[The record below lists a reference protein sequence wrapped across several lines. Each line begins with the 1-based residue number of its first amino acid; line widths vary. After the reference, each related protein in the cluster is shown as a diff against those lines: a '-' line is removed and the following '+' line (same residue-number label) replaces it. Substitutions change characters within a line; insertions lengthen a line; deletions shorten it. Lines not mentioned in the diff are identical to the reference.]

1 MELVRGTPI
10 TRHCDDH
17 LLGTSERLRLFI
29 QVCSA
34 IQHVHQKG
42 IIYCDL
48 KSSNILVILHDGVS
62 VPKIIDF
69 GIAKAMHG
77 RLTDRTL
84 FTAFEQF
91 IGTPAYMSPE
101 QTEMSGLDVDTRSD
115 IYSLGVLLYELLTG
129 RTPFESQELMKA
141 SLDEMRRTIREK
153 EPARPSTRVSFLN
166 AADGAAIAR
175 QRGTELAKLRSWLSG
190 DMDWIVMRCL
200 EKDRARRYE
209 TANGLSMDLQRFLH
223 NEPVVARPPGTGY
236 VLRKLVRRNKLVF
249 AAAGA
254 VLVTLVAGLA
264 FSTWSLARERAAR
277 EQAQIEAARSA
288 EVARFMEDMLAGV
301 GPQVARGRDTELLR
315 SILDETVERLHR
327 ELRSQP
333 VVAAGLRETLGNVY
347 RDLNELR
354 AAALMHE
361 TALQM
366 RREIHG
372 PEHVIV
378 AGLLANF
385 AETLARQDRLTEAE
399 TMLREALAMRE
410 RLQGRDD
417 ADVVTTRAALENVR
431 LRQRQAGQSRGEPVP
446 THRAP
451 PVGGALGSD
460 SALPGD
466 PPLVIRIAHTGGRST
481 GQTFNSGNLISTA
494 DQLDVLEREF
504 AADGVPVKWLYFPGG
519 AATHEAMARGEVDFA
534 SWGYL
539 AQAKGLDQKLL
550 LRPGSNGTGLNY
562 LITRA
567 DAPYESL
574 DDLVGRSL
582 GSVKGT
588 AGHLHLCR
596 ILERHGFAQAD
607 FTIKF
612 YPDAAAL
619 SAALQAEEVDGYY
632 MTRPA
637 QLVATGKAKVIHD
650 ATGEVPRYD
659 SGGGFLV
666 SGEFERRHPAV
677 VQRVVTVIVKLAAWH
692 SDKRNR
698 EEIFA
703 AWS

>member
-1 MELVRGTPI
+1 M
-10 TRHCDDH
+10 
-17 LLGTSERLRLFI
+17 
-29 QVCSA
+29 
-34 IQHVHQKG
+34 
-42 IIYCDL
+42 
-48 KSSNILVILHDGVS
+48 
-62 VPKIIDF
+62 
-69 GIAKAMHG
+69 
-77 RLTDRTL
+77 
-84 FTAFEQF
+84 
-91 IGTPAYMSPE
+91 
-101 QTEMSGLDVDTRSD
+101 
-115 IYSLGVLLYELLTG
+115 
-129 RTPFESQELMKA
+129 
-141 SLDEMRRTIREK
+141 
-153 EPARPSTRVSFLN
+153 
-166 AADGAAIAR
+166 
-175 QRGTELAKLRSWLSG
+175 
-190 DMDWIVMRCL
+190 
-200 EKDRARRYE
+200 
-209 TANGLSMDLQRFLH
+209 
-223 NEPVVARPPGTGY
+223 
-236 VLRKLVRRNKLVF
+236 
-249 AAAGA
+249 
-254 VLVTLVAGLA
+254 
-264 FSTWSLARERAAR
+264 
-277 EQAQIEAARSA
+277 
-288 EVARFMEDMLAGV
+288 
-301 GPQVARGRDTELLR
+301 LR

-460 SALPGD
+460 SVLPGD
-466 PPLVIRIAHTGGRST
+466 LPLVIRIAHTGGRST

-612 YPDAAAL
+612 YPGAAAL

-650 ATGEVPRYD
+650 ATGEVPQYD

-677 VQRVVTVIVKLAAWH
+677 VQRVVTAIVKLAAWH
-692 SDKRNR
+692 SDERNR

-703 AWS
+703 AWSKAGRDREEMERSWAAIPLKERYSPLLDAGYFATMHRNVDDSKRFGLISEVVNLDGWAEPKYLERALVELGLADLWPECDAEGRPIVGGASHPDSENPATSGN